1 MTSITGHG
9 YNITSLAG
17 GVDINLLQDYYD
29 NTLKKD
35 EDINIPTKNITANN
49 FTVNGTMTTV
59 NVSDITIRDRT
70 TIFGQGNASN
80 QRIALACQ
88 GSSSTSHSVINSM
101 PDNGLFQFFKTN
113 QDLTNSI
120 ADENDPSV
128 IYAELGAKAI
138 FLKNTPGGTAILYFR
153 PDDANYI
160 YSSNPT
166 ENLLIKLGIRT
177 NAPSQALDVVGN
189 IVATSGV
196 LMSAYGT
203 GTTSQIGALLINSA
217 FSSGGDV
224 QLLFRTSH
232 QSSQASIRGGS
243 IDALNKTYLSFR
255 TNSVNTPSTDT
266 ERMRLN
272 HLGALT
278 IYASSVDQTT
288 GNLILRNQQISS
300 GSNTHILFKNGIVA
314 TESDGHQA
322 SIVSGHVSGGQ
333 TYIAFRTNN
342 TVNSNIDVE
351 AMRINHL
358 GNVGLGITAPTEKLH
373 IIGNVRIE
381 PTGTGAN
388 TFTVMNATGTA
399 NYGGLRFQRQG
410 VSKFDV
416 GVEGS
421 LGTVDEFYIYNHTT
435 LSKPIA
441 INPTTSAVSVSNNLN
456 VGDLINA
463 PSKTTTQRDAL
474 VGVVNG
480 SIVYNNS
487 IHTLQVRANGAWV
500 NLH

>member
-49 FTVNGTMTTV
+49 FTVNGTLSTINV
-59 NVSDITIRDRT
+59 NDITIRDRT

-80 QRIALACQ
+80 QYIALACQ
-88 GSSSTSHSVINSM
+88 GSTSTSHTVMSAL
-101 PDNGLFQFFKTN
+101 PDNGFVEFFKTSQN
-113 QDLTNSI
+113 LTDVAVNP
-120 ADENDPSV
+120 AHLSV
-128 IYAELGAKAI
+128 VYAELGAKSL
-138 FLKNTPGGTAILYFR
+138 FLKNTPTGNAILYFR

-160 YSSNPT
+160 YSTDPT
-166 ENLLIKLGIRT
+166 ENSLIRFGIRT
-177 NAPSQALDVVGN
+177 NNPTQAFETVGN
-189 IVATSGV
+189 VLATSGV
-196 LMSAYGT
+196 LMSAYGI
-203 GTTSQIGALLINSA
+203 GTASQIGALLINSA

-243 IDALNKTYLSFR
+243 IDNLNKTYLSFR
-255 TNSVNTPSTDT
+255 TNTANTPMVDT

-272 HLGALT
+272 DLGALT
-278 IYASSVDQTT
+278 IYSSSADQTT
-288 GNLILRNQQISS
+288 GNLILRNQQAVSA
-300 GSNTHILFKNGIVA
+300 SNTHILFKNGVVG
-314 TESDGHQA
+314 TESSGHQA
-322 SIVSGHVSGGQ
+322 SIVSGHTTSGQ
-333 TYIAFRTNN
+333 TYISFRTNN
-342 TVNSNIDVE
+342 TANSNVDVE
-351 AMRINHL
+351 HMRLNHL
-358 GNVGLGITAPTEKLH
+358 GNLGLGINAPTEKLH

-410 VSKFDV
+410 VSKWDV

-421 LGTVDEFYIYNHTT
+421 LATVDEFYIYNHST
-435 LSKPIA
+435 LTKPIA
-441 INPTTSAVSVSNNLN
+441 INPTTSTVSVNNILS

-463 PSKTTTQRDAL
+463 PQKAVAPT
-474 VGVVNG
+474 VGIQNG
-480 SIVYNNS
+480 SIYYDTATNK
-487 IHTLQVRANGAWV
+487 LRVRANGVWV
-500 NLH
+500 DLH